1 MASTTPA
8 PKVKKPTLTF
18 MLHHPDTMADAG
30 KYNST
35 SHRNAALKAATKGFE
50 TILLRQ
56 TNTKTIHKYEGSV
69 IKLDEPKQIPRGDRF
84 ITYAKKPVAKFV
96 ESFEYDGNVAQE
108 ADPPTQP
115 QLKQSKPKRGLVK
128 KTPQEEEPE
137 ETPDDQPPA
146 TATEPAPAAKK
157 TKRQIRGKN
166 V

>member
-8 PKVKKPTLTF
+8 PAPKAKKPTLTF

-35 SHRNAALKAATKGFE
+35 SHRNAALKAATKGFN

-108 ADPPTQP
+108 ADQPTQP
-115 QLKQSKPKRGLVK
+115 QPAKKTKAPK
-128 KTPQEEEPE
+128 KTPHEEKPE
-137 ETPDDQPPA
+137 ETTDDQPVE
-146 TATEPAPAAKK
+146 TSTEPAPEAKK
-157 TKRQIRGKN
+157 PKRQIRRKN